1 MSLQLPQALAAP
13 LSWTGVAAWP
23 YDLDE
28 DLLRAE
34 GARYTAV
41 AAQLRGS
48 VRDTDAHAS
57 QVWRHNAGDGV
68 DAYRSWMAE
77 NAPGDRANRL
87 ADAAELV
94 GLALLTAAVAALL
107 WKLGVIA
114 QLVALVVAAARAVA
128 SPGAVLA
135 AVARTRRALR
145 TLLDDVV
152 HFLARGVVE
161 PMKRAMALLRTGAG
175 RLRGRPADWDPLR
188 AAANR
193 DVNISAIRPR
203 PGFRG
208 SPFRNS
214 TRPVWRR
221 DSEPVYRSDTRHPDE
236 IFSEGFRPKNPHNTD
251 LNGYVAHLDERARNS
266 AFVSTSYSDK
276 IHLQW
281 HEYGRQGWVY
291 DIRTPGATGLRL
303 PNSSYDEVVFPGG
316 ISPEYVMR
324 ARPYRVGRK
333 GEVTVGEWLE
343 NPHAPPG

>member
-13 LSWTGVAAWP
+13 LAWTGVAAWP
-23 YDLDE
+23 EGFDE
-28 DLLRAE
+28 DLLHAE
-34 GARYTAV
+34 GTRYTAM
-41 AAQLRGS
+41 AARLRGS
-48 VRDTDAHAS
+48 VRDTDAYAS
-57 QVWRHNAGDGV
+57 QVWRDNTGDGV

-77 NAPGDRANRL
+77 NAPADRANRL

-94 GLALLTAAVAALL
+94 GLALLTAAVATLL

-114 QLVALVVAAARAVA
+114 QLVALVVVAARAVA
-128 SPGAVLA
+128 SPATLPA

-145 TLLDDVV
+145 TLLDDIVR
-152 HFLARGVVE
+152 FLSRGVVE
-161 PMKRAMALLRTGAG
+161 PMRRAMALLRTGAG

-193 DVNISAIRPR
+193 EVNISAIRPR

-236 IFSEGFRPKNPHNTD
+236 IFSAGFRPKNPHNTD
-251 LNGYVAHLDERARNS
+251 LNGYVEHLDPSSRQTAY
-266 AFVSTSYSDK
+266 VSTSYSDR

-291 DIRTPGATGLRL
+291 DIRTPGGTGLRL

-316 ISPEYVMR
+316 VSPEYVMR
-324 ARPYRVGRK
+324 ARPYQVSRK
-333 GEVTVGEWLE
+333 GDVTVGDWLE
-343 NPHAPPG
+343 NPHAKPG